1 LDPLIVHF
9 GQNIGCSNLYN
20 FYYENGPFDFSNTD
34 MNQTLKLNPYS
45 WNLKANVLYIDGP
58 GGSGFSYASPEELKI
73 LTDS

>member
-1 LDPLIVHF
+1 
-9 GQNIGCSNLYN
+9 
-20 FYYENGPFDFSNTD
+20 

-73 LTDS
+73 LSDS